1 MQPRAC
7 ADGSIGEF
15 EESRVLFQRDVLR
28 VERVA
33 EMVLRF
39 DQRRA
44 REFQVSG
51 ELLGSEPTESFS
63 DRPWRTTR

>member
-1 MQPRAC
+1 M
-7 ADGSIGEF
+7 F
-15 EESRVLFQRDVLR
+15 LHRDVIG

-39 DQRRA
+39 DERCA

-51 ELLGSEPTESFS
+51 EFLRPKATEPF
-63 DRPWRTTR
+63 